1 MLFLM
6 SKPPYVDPLIPLQ
19 ENSAAELTRLSLN
32 ITTLTH
38 LIEDAD
44 HQGRVFLTTLFTRA
58 RNSKVAQARACVAR
72 SHPEH
77 DHTG

>member
-1 MLFLM
+1 M

-19 ENSAAELTRLSLN
+19 ESSASELARLSLN

-38 LIEDAD
+38 LIEDSD
-44 HQGRVFLTTLFTRA
+44 HHGRVFLKSLFTRA
-58 RNSKVAQARACVAR
+58 RNSKVAQARACMAR
-72 SHPEH
+72 SPAEH

>member
-19 ENSAAELTRLSLN
+19 ESSTAELTRLSLN
-32 ITTLTH
+32 ITTLTR

-44 HQGRVFLTTLFTRA
+44 RQGRIFLTTLFTRA
-58 RNSKVAQARACVAR
+58 RESKVAQARACMAR
-72 SHPEH
+72 SQVEH
-77 DHTG
+77 DHAG

>member
-6 SKPPYVDPLIPLQ
+6 SKPPYVYPLIPLQ

-44 HQGRVFLTTLFTRA
+44 HHGRVFLTSLFTRA
-58 RNSKVAQARACVAR
+58 RESKVTQALACVAR
-72 SHPEH
+72 SPAEH
-77 DHTG
+77 DYNG